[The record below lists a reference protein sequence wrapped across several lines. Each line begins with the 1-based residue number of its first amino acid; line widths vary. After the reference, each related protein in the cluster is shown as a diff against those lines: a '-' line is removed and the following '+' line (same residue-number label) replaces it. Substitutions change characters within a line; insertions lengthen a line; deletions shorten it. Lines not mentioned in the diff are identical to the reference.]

1 MFILHAKF
9 WIYAATW
16 LPFVLCTLAYGLRSP
31 WWRAPIG
38 RALFTLLTSMTV
50 VLTFAVAVQ
59 IGAVPDGVI
68 DVLRWSLAGV
78 AVAGWV
84 LLVQI
89 LRIQREA
96 RRCKEKQQ

>member
-1 MFILHAKF
+1 MFYESARF
-9 WIYAATW
+9 WIYAGTW
-16 LPFVLCTLAYGLRSP
+16 LPFVMCTFAYGLRSP
-31 WWRAPIG
+31 WWQAPIG

-59 IGAVPDGVI
+59 IAVVPDWVI

-96 RRCKEKQQ
+96 RRCKEKQ